1 MVVVALTSVL
11 CCATVGCGSGDNTA
25 SRTYSLVSTK
35 ACLNRAGV
43 KTVSVKN
50 PALSATAGNLQ
61 ATFGFG
67 TGQIDM
73 AFGKD
78 SAEALALEARA
89 VTLAEHHLGLS
100 DRKPLLADIRKTL
113 LADVRVRGNVF
124 YYSPQGPVTAIVNA
138 KVVACLR

>member
-1 MVVVALTSVL
+1 MVVVALAFVL
-11 CCATVGCGSGDNTA
+11 CCAAVGCGSRHNPA

-35 ACLNRAGV
+35 ACLNRAGI

-50 PALSATAGNLQ
+50 PALSATEGNLQ

-73 AFGKD
+73 AFGRD
-78 SAEALALEARA
+78 TAEARALEAHA
-89 VTLAEHHLGLS
+89 VMLAERHLGLS
-100 DRKPLLADIRKTL
+100 DHKPLQADIRRTL
-113 LADVRVRGNVF
+113 LADVRVMGNVF
-124 YYSPQGPVTAIVNA
+124 YYSPEGPVTAVVNA